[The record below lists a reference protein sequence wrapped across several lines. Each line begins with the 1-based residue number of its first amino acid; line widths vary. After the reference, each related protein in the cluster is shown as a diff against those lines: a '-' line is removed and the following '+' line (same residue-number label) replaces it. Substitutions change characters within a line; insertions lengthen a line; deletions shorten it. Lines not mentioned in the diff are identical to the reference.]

1 MRALLVALTLMIGSQ
16 AVAEII
22 DSNFTFKGK
31 NITVHMVDSADRG
44 CWTNL
49 REVREYAEEKLRM
62 KGAFVDDNWSDS
74 SFLLFV
80 QIMGSRNPNN
90 STQCVG
96 AINIGVMDMSYY
108 REKRYA
114 MLSDWGMV
122 HLTNGNLNNNVFEAV
137 NKALAEFN

>member
-31 NITVHMVDSADRG
+31 NITVHMVDSADGG
-44 CWTNL
+44 CWTNI

>member
-31 NITVHMVDSADRG
+31 NITVHMVDSADGG

>member
-31 NITVHMVDSADRG
+31 NITVHMVDSADGG

-62 KGAFVDDNWSDS
+62 KGASVDDNWSDS

-122 HLTNGNLNNNVFEAV
+122 HLTNGNLNNNVFDAV